1 MKIDAEFKALT
12 PPMSDQQRSDPDR
25 AFRAALLPI
34 PAPDH
39 VLWQTEPHV
48 VALTGYGEAP
58 SYAEVATDGHRLHAR
73 LCEPPSS
80 EAEPDT
86 DAVRIRGMLEMLK
99 TPTRDLTL
107 SLADLRTM
115 RRIQRELGKRW
126 HAAVDLATGTAVA
139 YHAGPKDRAPT
150 ARDLDRRDRVLGGPR
165 LSDALDD
172 WTPRRKAPACNVR
185 YLLDAVSWTES
196 RELRYGGPRDPI
208 CLSSRDGTRWA
219 IVMPFLV

>member
-1 MKIDAEFKALT
+1 MT
-12 PPMSDQQRSDPDR
+12 DPDR
-25 AFRAALLPI
+25 AFRSALLPL
-34 PAPDH
+34 PCPDH
-39 VLWQTEPHV
+39 ALWQTVPHV

-58 SYAEVATDGHRLHAR
+58 SYAEVATDGPRLHAR
-73 LCEPPSS
+73 LCAPPSS

-86 DAVRIRGMLEMLK
+86 DAVRIRVMLETLK
-99 TPTRDLTL
+99 TPARDLTL

-126 HAAVDLATGTAVA
+126 HAAVDLVTGTIFAF
-139 YHAGPKDRAPT
+139 HAGPEYLAPT

-165 LSDALDD
+165 LSDALDAA
-172 WTPRRKAPACNVR
+172 PRREAPACYVR

-208 CLSSRDGTRWA
+208 CLSSRDGTRGA
-219 IVMPFLV
+219 IVMPCLV